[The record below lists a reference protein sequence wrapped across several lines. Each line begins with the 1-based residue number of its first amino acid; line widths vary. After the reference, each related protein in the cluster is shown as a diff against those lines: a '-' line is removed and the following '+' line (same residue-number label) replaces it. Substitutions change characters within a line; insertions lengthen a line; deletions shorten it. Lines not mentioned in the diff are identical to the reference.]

1 MAAMAKWGDIT
12 FKVNSDQMFS
22 FRKMKR
28 SYSARW
34 ASHDIIGKRPKMEFQ
49 GPGMDEI
56 TIEVIL
62 DAELGVKPRAA
73 MKKFRSAAKKGAV
86 AYFYVG
92 GKKVAKYKF
101 YIKSGTEDWDEIWN
115 KGELVRATANLTFG
129 EYR

>member
-1 MAAMAKWGDIT
+1 MATMAKWGGIT
-12 FKVNSDQMFS
+12 FKVNANKTLTFHD
-22 FRKMKR
+22 MKR
-28 SYSARW
+28 SYSGKW
-34 ASHDIIGKRPKMEFQ
+34 EEHPIIGKRPKLEFK

-62 DAELGVKPRAA
+62 DAELGVKPRSV
-73 MKKFRSAAKKGAV
+73 MKKFREAAKKGKV

-101 YIKSGTEDWDEIWN
+101 YLESGTEHWKEIWN
-115 KGELVRATANLTFG
+115 KGELVRSTAELTFK